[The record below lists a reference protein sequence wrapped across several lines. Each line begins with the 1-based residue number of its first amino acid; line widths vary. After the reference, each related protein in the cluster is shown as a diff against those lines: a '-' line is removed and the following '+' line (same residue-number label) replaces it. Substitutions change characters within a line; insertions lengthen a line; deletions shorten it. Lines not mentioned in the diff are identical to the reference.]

1 MSTVST
7 SPEFIQR
14 SVAGFG
20 VIAANGGENAD
31 NGSGAACGTPLC
43 VMNANETG
51 SMPTRFRQSWLF
63 GTPVLPSWLRL
74 SIVSAAHHLVA
85 SQLTPGG
92 QGTQPGG

>member
-20 VIAANGGENAD
+20 VIASYGGENAVS
-31 NGSGAACGTPLC
+31 GSGAAWGTPLW
-43 VMNANETG
+43 VMNANDTG
-51 SMPTRFRQSWLF
+51 SIPTVSRQSWLF
-63 GTPVLPSWLRL
+63 TRPVLPFWLRL

-85 SQLTPGG
+85 LQLTPGG
-92 QGTQPGG
+92 HGTQPGG